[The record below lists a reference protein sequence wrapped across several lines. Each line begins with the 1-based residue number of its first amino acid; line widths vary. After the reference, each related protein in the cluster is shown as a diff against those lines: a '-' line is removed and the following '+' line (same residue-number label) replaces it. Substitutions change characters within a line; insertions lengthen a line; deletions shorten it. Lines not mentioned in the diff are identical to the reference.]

1 MSLSAKVQAVLDQVC
16 YDQDLIRFY
25 GAEFRVN
32 AHHIIETPFS
42 TVFRLDSSNQD
53 ASFKLY
59 LKTLCDSS
67 DQAKAR
73 ASIQNEY
80 DIMSRLS
87 QQFERVKMLDVPH
100 PVKLYADSASLL
112 TEEVEGSELENLLT
126 GAARLFG
133 RTSVK
138 AAVHMTE
145 LAGVW
150 LREFQQMT
158 ADQETSVSFQ
168 PLALYCQERVEYLL
182 KHHAPGVTDSLNK
195 AFVHLAK
202 VAEDEGMPHSVFT
215 AGCHGDFAPHNMI
228 TNKERLAVIDFT
240 DYRMDCSLFDPINFL
255 EKVGRMHNHFFY
267 RSSFVDQL
275 QSAFLKGYGLLV
287 PEVTQSACYRL
298 IRARC
303 VLLRLF
309 HYFMCR
315 TRSWRMRIG
324 HDVAYRE
331 SLAELHALL
340 GSHQPSVLKQSLK
353 RTGMKPQ

>member
-1 MSLSAKVQAVLDQVC
+1 MSNSAKAQDVLQQVC
-16 YDQDLIRFY
+16 QDQDLIRLY
-25 GAEFRVN
+25 GEGFRIDS
-32 AHHIIETPFS
+32 HQIIETPFS
-42 TVFRLDSSNQD
+42 TVFRLHSS
-53 ASFKLY
+53 SKGTPFRLY
-59 LKTLCDSS
+59 LKTLCESS
-67 DQAKAR
+67 DQAKAK
-73 ASIQNEY
+73 AGIQNEY
-80 DIMSRLS
+80 DIMVRLS
-87 QQFERVKMLDVPH
+87 QQFDRVKMLDVPH

-112 TEEVEGSELENLLT
+112 TEEVAGTELEDLLT

-133 RTSVK
+133 QSSVK
-138 AAVHMTE
+138 AAVQMTE

-158 ADQETSVSFQ
+158 ADKAVSVSFE
-168 PLALYCQERVEYLL
+168 PLALYCQERIDYLL
-182 KHHAPGVTDSLNK
+182 QQQAPGVSASLNK
-195 AFVHLAK
+195 AFMQLAK
-202 VAEDEGMPHSVFT
+202 AAQAEGMPHGVFV

-267 RSSFVDQL
+267 RSSFVEQL
-275 QSAFLKGYGLLV
+275 QSAFLKGYSLLG

-315 TRSWRMRIG
+315 TRSWHMRIG
-324 HDVAYRE
+324 HDAAYRE

-340 GSHQPSVLKQSLK
+340 GSHQPSVLKQSL
-353 RTGMKPQ
+353 Q